1 VSLAE
6 QMAADAGASAVP
18 QQPPQ
23 SLSASMAQDVGASL
37 SSQMARDATAANDEA
52 APKKPPAAAPV
63 EPASKSAFGG
73 GGWEGF
79 AKLATGAAANVYG
92 GFKGAGMLATG
103 SSLDDAVNAIHAAQ
117 NDYTYE
123 PKTQEG
129 KDVAAI
135 LSKPGQWIGAAA
147 GKIGE
152 AVQEA
157 GSPEHPFYLEGQ
169 EVTVPSSVRAGLATA
184 ADVGTQFAGPVAAM
198 RALGRVLPKGVPSGG
213 PPVPEG
219 AAGLVQPSEGAAG
232 AAAAKPV
239 APVFEQPAEPIPGAQ
254 PATPPAAAA
263 DVAARK
269 AVLNRIG
276 LPQARESAVNAD
288 AGAASTD
295 FQQAKLDSPDGK
307 AMQAQLGMERQA
319 LQNHAE
325 GIVRDTGGTVGM
337 DETARILKGNTIL
350 APLDALGEWFNTQT
364 KALYTAARA
373 KAGDTPV
380 AMDNLKALAGDESN
394 FLGTTEGEALYKGL
408 QARMGKL
415 GVGDEATVGNAE
427 NLRQWLNDNWTP
439 RTSRFVGQ
447 LKNAIDDD
455 VTSSAGSDVFQ
466 QARAMRALRARTLE
480 DPNGIAKLIDA
491 NGPGG
496 INRAVPV
503 EKIPDMLTTLPS
515 AQFTHVTNVLKN
527 LPPEIQPLGDAALSE
542 IKAHMANR
550 VADAG
555 GKTATQWNAK
565 GVATELARNSSRYQQ
580 VFSPQE
586 ISALQDLNQAGN
598 ILHVNASYP
607 GALVQG
613 ANLIQRGAMKVI
625 PATGAAAGGLAGGL
639 FGFPGTGAA
648 AGAAGG
654 EALAQSLAARSAL
667 RSVRSRIVPT
677 TP

>member
-18 QQPPQ
+18 QQPLQ

-198 RALGRVLPKGVPSGG
+198 RALGRVLPKGAPSGG

-232 AAAAKPV
+232 AAAKPV

-325 GIVRDTGGTVGM
+325 SIVRDTGGTVGM

-607 GALVQG
+607 GAAVQG

>member
-1 VSLAE
+1 VNLSE
-6 QMAADAGASAVP
+6 QMQLDAGPVAAP
-18 QQPPQ
+18 DQAAPQ
-23 SLSASMAQDVGASL
+23 SLSARMAQDIAPQTLSGRMAQDV
-37 SSQMARDATAANDEA
+37 T
-52 APKKPPAAAPV
+52 AAAP
-63 EPASKSAFGG
+63 ESKPTEQPKPQQSAFGG

-92 GFKGAGMLATG
+92 GFKGAGMLAAG

-135 LSKPGQWIGAAA
+135 LSKPGEWLGKIG

-169 EVTVPSSVRAGLATA
+169 EVTIPSSVRAGLATA

-198 RALGRVLPKGVPSGG
+198 RALGRVLPKGAPSGG

-219 AAGLVQPSEGAAG
+219 ATGLVQPSESATAAV
-232 AAAAKPV
+232 AAKPV
-239 APVFEQPAEPIPGAQ
+239 APAFEQPAEPIPGVQ
-254 PATPPAAAA
+254 PAPAPAAA

-276 LPQARESAVNAD
+276 LPQARESAVNGD

-295 FQQAKLDSPDGK
+295 FQQAKLDSPDGR

-373 KAGDTPV
+373 KAGATPV

-408 QARMGKL
+408 QARMNKL

-607 GALVQG
+607 GAAVQG